1 MCDVDSCSMTVGK
14 PPERLV
20 GMAVNPADSTGSRE
34 TMDPEPGTDAKAKT
48 EGGAAP
54 PPSPAA

>member
-1 MCDVDSCSMTVGK
+1 MTVGK

-48 EGGAAP
+48 EAGAAP
-54 PPSPAA
+54 LPSPAA